1 MSTASISQ
9 DHWLELISQCRS
21 SGLTDRQWCIQNGIP
36 TSTFYYHVKALRKKA
51 CEIPETSVAATQKQ
65 EVVQIPLWET
75 ESHPDTV
82 PVSSPSVCL
91 EMQGIRIE
99 IHEQAGAD
107 VIRNTLYIEAVAPD
121 SVEMKTAELLSGID
135 GTMMFRYNSKDTFQT
150 LYVYLS
156 EYQSGKRISHK
167 KVLELSYEDVKS
179 AKNGLIVITPDFDN
193 FTAKLIAADEYSKY
207 MTEMPILEGVAN
219 REYYCILRSLA
230 DSDAFQS
237 GRCAEHNGRP
247 ETLAIIN

>member
-1 MSTASISQ
+1 MSTTSSSQ
-9 DHWLELISQCRS
+9 DHWLKLISQCRS

-82 PVSSPSVCL
+82 PVSSPSVCI

-107 VIRNTLYIEAVAPD
+107 VIRNTLLA
-121 SVEMKTAELLSGID
+121 
-135 GTMMFRYNSKDTFQT
+135 
-150 LYVYLS
+150 
-156 EYQSGKRISHK
+156 
-167 KVLELSYEDVKS
+167 
-179 AKNGLIVITPDFDN
+179 
-193 FTAKLIAADEYSKY
+193 
-207 MTEMPILEGVAN
+207 
-219 REYYCILRSLA
+219 LRQL
-230 DSDAFQS
+230 
-237 GRCAEHNGRP
+237 C
-247 ETLAIIN
+247 